1 MQISSREFNQRTNFA
16 KKQADIAPVIVTNRG
31 KPVYVLQSY
40 SDYIKDKSPSKSG
53 LELLTPPPEVAK
65 ALEDIEFELPSRSTA
80 QRSPIDFGEL

>member
-40 SDYIKDKSPSKSG
+40 RDFIKHQSPQKTG
-53 LELLTPPPEVAK
+53 LELLTPPLEIAK
-65 ALEDIEFELPSRSTA
+65 ALEDIEFELPARSTA
-80 QRSPIDFGEL
+80 QRSPIDFGEV